1 MPLIPIYDFKSL
13 IYDDLFIEQT
23 YERVKT
29 SIFEDQNRF
38 TNSSGIFDFV
48 EEQAQD
54 MLKDKISSGQ
64 GKTRQHPQT
73 PAPPGKV
80 THVHSYYID
89 SEGNGYTKEIVEGDH
104 PAHVHIIKDYLI
116 QYAPGHEHLHYLEE
130 KHTIPNKSDAFKTLL
145 EQEYSEIT
153 ETIWHAFKSK
163 KKKDKFKPRIKNY
176 VDLFNWVGEIDRGF
190 KTITPGPIITSP
202 ATKGQTWPSM
212 PGINDSVKF
221 GHDNEFATEEA
232 DISMPSHIINK
243 GVRYDRHEFWNSSAA
258 FKKLLQQDYE
268 GNIIWDPLNEKAGG
282 NLVSDVGHPSS
293 AYLQIKDHPGMFVL
307 EPYIW
312 IDHKE
317 SNAFTWSF
325 TEEQQQEADK
335 KYKNLYNQN
344 MKRPK
349 FMDLLDEQE
358 ITEQGEVVGYSLN
371 VSAKKEKIHEY
382 GVSDILTWTEII
394 AEYINSTMVFN
405 QHNTII
411 SKDETSKVDDYFNNF
426 CFGLRLVYQFPLYFS
441 DDKYGYAG
449 VETPLV
455 RQTAKGVC
463 DLLGDMQADL
473 DYHYD
478 EGDIGRVSWVYKTF
492 LGAVDRT
499 PETSSS
505 DELANQR
512 YAFTKIPLADVK
524 IPVWKFVEEL
534 CDRTTDPS
542 PKSSQL
548 TFSDLAGGRLYDLF
562 YDGPKNAYSEL
573 LRNLHASDE
582 FKFLFKHVFKYERML
597 MLNAFYASYANT
609 DIGELSQFSATKAII
624 LSFMRNMLG
633 DVDNLSDNVPFID
646 QFGGMIGLSEMQD
659 FSSTSGKFPENP
671 LEDQLKAIVK
681 ETPKLILK
689 ALAEITDPCVMTGK
703 AINDAII
710 LIVETTLKVAEE
722 VAKAA
727 FDTHA
732 AVVDFNKN
740 LVDGLYM
747 MIKQVEQTI
756 PPLEQQVDAMPS
768 FNAEQQAAKAQKK
781 QELQDLKDDLASKK
795 QALVDALTLL
805 YGEYKGDVK
814 GPGGEDPLEIQFP
827 KDEKP
832 EYYDDKDWIKP
843 PETKIYMAPKK
854 VPGTAEEGIHI
865 EASDV
870 SKQAWPE
877 YSQFGETLG
886 SHHLAEL
893 EFEFNVAV
901 RKTRNSLKAVDP
913 YLLPIICFLLF
924 PSSMPYGMGF
934 IGWTPPPLGIGV
946 GPPITPLGFIHLIM
960 VSMGFAD
967 DYEKWLKGE
976 VDKIET
982 EKELSE
988 EGDEEC

>member
-1 MPLIPIYDFKSL
+1 MQF
-13 IYDDLFIEQT
+13 
-23 YERVKT
+23 R
-29 SIFEDQNRF
+29 
-38 TNSSGIFDFV
+38 
-48 EEQAQD
+48 
-54 MLKDKISSGQ
+54 
-64 GKTRQHPQT
+64 
-73 PAPPGKV
+73 
-80 THVHSYYID
+80 
-89 SEGNGYTKEIVEGDH
+89 
-104 PAHVHIIKDYLI
+104 
-116 QYAPGHEHLHYLEE
+116 
-130 KHTIPNKSDAFKTLL
+130 
-145 EQEYSEIT
+145 
-153 ETIWHAFKSK
+153 
-163 KKKDKFKPRIKNY
+163 
-176 VDLFNWVGEIDRGF
+176 
-190 KTITPGPIITSP
+190 
-202 ATKGQTWPSM
+202 
-212 PGINDSVKF
+212 
-221 GHDNEFATEEA
+221 
-232 DISMPSHIINK
+232 
-243 GVRYDRHEFWNSSAA
+243 
-258 FKKLLQQDYE
+258 
-268 GNIIWDPLNEKAGG
+268 
-282 NLVSDVGHPSS
+282 
-293 AYLQIKDHPGMFVL
+293 
-307 EPYIW
+307 
-312 IDHKE
+312 
-317 SNAFTWSF
+317 
-325 TEEQQQEADK
+325 
-335 KYKNLYNQN
+335 
-344 MKRPK
+344 
-349 FMDLLDEQE
+349 
-358 ITEQGEVVGYSLN
+358 
-371 VSAKKEKIHEY
+371 
-382 GVSDILTWTEII
+382 
-394 AEYINSTMVFN
+394 
-405 QHNTII
+405 
-411 SKDETSKVDDYFNNF
+411 NNF
-426 CFGLRLVYQFPLYFS
+426 CFGLRLVYQFPLYFAV
-441 DDKYGYAG
+441 DKDNNNDNP
-449 VETPLV
+449 T
-455 RQTAKGVC
+455 RKTAQGVC
-463 DLLGDMQADL
+463 DLLGEIHDDMDGK
-473 DYHYD
+473 
-478 EGDIGRVSWVYKTF
+478 GDIGRVSWKYKTF
-492 LGAVDRT
+492 LGAVDQSAKWSEM
-499 PETSSS
+499 PEN
-505 DELANQR
+505 D
-512 YAFTKIPLADVK
+512 YAFAKIPLADVK

-534 CDRTTDPS
+534 CDRTTNPL

-548 TFSDLAGGRLYDLF
+548 TFADLAEGKLISYF
-562 YDGPKNAYSEL
+562 YTGQKGAYSEL

-659 FSSTSGKFPENP
+659 FSSTAGKFPENP

-814 GPGGEDPLEIQFP
+814 GPGEAKSLEKQFP
-827 KDEKP
+827 KNKNP

-893 EFEFNVAV
+893 EFEFNKAV

-924 PSSMPYGMGF
+924 PSSLPYGGGF
-934 IGWTPPPLGIGV
+934 IGFTPPPLGIGV

-976 VDKIET
+976 VDNIET